1 MKATGIVRRI
11 DELGRLVI
19 PKEIRRS
26 LRIRESDPIEI
37 YTDRDG
43 EIILR
48 KYARMREL
56 GDYAAALVQA
66 LNGTFGLSAAITDT
80 ETVVAAAGSKKSRL
94 LSASLHETFI
104 TLIRK
109 RQLIA
114 FDEGTPSR
122 PPLLAAGDDTI
133 RQLCAVPITASGD
146 PVGSVL
152 LLTDDT
158 RERFGAPELQ
168 TLKTVSL
175 YLGRLLEE
183 Q

>member
-48 KYARMREL
+48 KYARLREL
-56 GDYAAALVQA
+56 ADFAPTLVNALH
-66 LNGTFGLSAAITDT
+66 GTFGHSAAITDT
-80 ETVVAAAGSKKSRL
+80 TAVIAAAGPEKKLL
-94 LSASLHETFI
+94 LSCALSERMQALQREKKVCRFDPSASVFEPPFD
-104 TLIRK
+104 RS
-109 RQLIA
+109 IA
-114 FDEGTPSR
+114 LSQFLSVPI
-122 PPLLAAGDDTI
+122 LAA
-133 RQLCAVPITASGD
+133 GD

-152 LLTDDT
+152 LLSPAASP
-158 RERFGAPELQ
+158 RFAEPELQ
-168 TLKTVSL
+168 TLKTISL
-175 YLGRLLEE
+175 YLGKLLEE
-183 Q
+183 

>member
-56 GDYAAALVQA
+56 NDFAAVMAQA
-66 LNGTFGLSAAITDT
+66 LNGAFGVSAAITDT
-80 ETVVAAAGSKKSRL
+80 ETVLAASGLKKKQL
-94 LSASLHETFI
+94 LGAALNDGFI
-104 TLIRK
+104 AAIHK
-109 RQLIA
+109 RQSLFYDNNA
-114 FDEGTPSR
+114 SARSLVLKDQTEPF
-122 PPLLAAGDDTI
+122 L
-133 RQLCAVPITASGD
+133 QLCMVPITASGD
-146 PVGSVL
+146 PVGSVM
-152 LLTDDT
+152 LLTDEHRD
-158 RERFGAPELQ
+158 RFALPELQ
-168 TLKTVSL
+168 TLKAVAL
-175 YLGRLLEE
+175 YLGKLLEE
-183 Q
+183 

>member
-66 LNGTFGLSAAITDT
+66 LNGTFGLTAAITDT
-80 ETVVAAAGSKKSRL
+80 EAVIAAAGSLKSRL
-94 LSASLHETFI
+94 LGAALHESY
-104 TLIRK
+104 LAAMRK
-109 RQLIA
+109 WQLVA
-114 FDEGTPSR
+114 FDEGTPNRS
-122 PPLLAAGDDTI
+122 PFLAAGGEAF
-133 RQLCAVPITASGD
+133 RQLCAVPVTVSGD
-146 PVGSVL
+146 PAGSVL
-152 LLTDDT
+152 LLTDAL

-168 TLKTVSL
+168 TLKTVAL

-183 Q
+183 

>member
-56 GDYAAALVQA
+56 GEFAGTLVQA
-66 LNGTFGLSAAITDT
+66 LNGTFGCNAAITDM
-80 ETVVAAAGSKKSRL
+80 ESVLAAAGMQKSKL
-94 LSASLHETFI
+94 LGAALGENYIAS
-104 TLIRK
+104 IRK
-109 RQLIA
+109 RQSIIY
-114 FDEGTPSR
+114 
-122 PPLLAAGDDTI
+122 DDTAQTRTTI
-133 RQLCAVPITASGD
+133 LSDQAEPFLQLCTVPVTANGD
-146 PVGSVL
+146 PVGSVIL
-152 LLTDDT
+152 LSEEKRD
-158 RERFGAPELQ
+158 RFALPELQ
-168 TLKTVSL
+168 TLKAFSL
-175 YLGRLLEE
+175 YLGKMLEE
-183 Q
+183 